1 MIYAVDYSPDGRH
14 VAAACQDGSVY
25 LLDTTT
31 GAVRGLRGG
40 TACLFPH
47 SSAAVHGM
55 QLVHTPNQYRH
66 VSCRWR
72 RWRYVS
78 APSSRYMAPL
88 AVWKV
93 TVMFYEATGT

>member
-1 MIYAVDYSPDGRH
+1 MYTIFCDIPRFFRIGMAPLPGWGGPGEGVRAG
-14 VAAACQDGSVY
+14 AAH
-25 LLDTTT
+25 TTD
-31 GAVRGLRGG
+31 
-40 TACLFPH
+40 
-47 SSAAVHGM
+47 
-55 QLVHTPNQYRH
+55 QYRY

-72 RWRYVS
+72 RWSYVS

>member
-1 MIYAVDYSPDGRH
+1 MS
-14 VAAACQDGSVY
+14 QDTCPPS
-25 LLDTTT
+25 LSSATPLFSDLELTPTTT
-31 GAVRGLRGG
+31 QSRYA
-40 TACLFPH
+40 
-47 SSAAVHGM
+47 
-55 QLVHTPNQYRH
+55 
-66 VSCRWR
+66 SCRWR